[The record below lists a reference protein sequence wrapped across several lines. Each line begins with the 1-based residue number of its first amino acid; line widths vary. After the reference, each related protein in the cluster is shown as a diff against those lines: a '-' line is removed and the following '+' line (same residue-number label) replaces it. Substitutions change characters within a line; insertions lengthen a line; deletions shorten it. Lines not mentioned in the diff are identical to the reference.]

1 MRHSSNS
8 DNNETKNEKGKIYVL
23 YSHIGNYVITPL
35 EMDGYSIIL
44 WYTKY
49 FVRHFIN
56 AVIFILLSFAKT
68 MSKLPRK
75 HTVTEISSKRQFS
88 VIVTTGFQCKTLRS
102 YF

>member
-1 MRHSSNS
+1 MRHSLHS
-8 DNNETKNEKGKIYVL
+8 DNNETKNEKGNIYVL
-23 YSHIGNYVITPL
+23 YSHSGYYVITPY

-75 HTVTEISSKRQFS
+75 NPVQKYQ
-88 VIVTTGFQCKTLRS
+88 VKDNFQLLLLLDS
-102 YF
+102 NAIL